1 MSQLFVSG
9 GQSIGALAS
18 ASVLPLGL
26 TGLTSLLFT
35 GAAYTL
41 RKTVLYGDR
50 YVPKIAGISWM
61 SLRILPITAI
71 KVEVAVLN
79 ACKNS
84 QA

>member
-1 MSQLFVSG
+1 MMPSSHLTPCRPLFLLPSIFTVSGSFLVSQLFVSG

-41 RKTVLYGDR
+41 RKTML
-50 YVPKIAGISWM
+50 
-61 SLRILPITAI
+61 
-71 KVEVAVLN
+71 
-79 ACKNS
+79 
-84 QA
+84 